1 MRRSRHRPTASSC
14 AGPGKVIPFQRP
26 GTPPTSTVPD
36 DLLRA
41 TEATLRATD
50 VYARLLTHR
59 LELARRANA
68 PTGLGNLDGAAL
80 LRATAA
86 ADALTSAAAD
96 ALAQIDRQLAA
107 RAQAVAEIAREEV
120 PDRA

>member
-26 GTPPTSTVPD
+26 STSTTALVPN

-50 VYARLLTHR
+50 VYVRLLTHR

-68 PTGLGNLDGAAL
+68 PTGLGNLDGAAV
-80 LRATAA
+80 LRAAAA

-96 ALAQIDRQLAA
+96 ALSQIDRQLAA
-107 RAQAVAEIAREEV
+107 RARAVAEVARVEV
-120 PDRA
+120 PDRS